1 MTESTPNFPLMRF
14 DNKEIDKKKPWGDD
28 VLERKKFADVLTG
41 RIKSGV
47 SPYTISV
54 SGGWGTGKTFM
65 LQRWRQQLENDG
77 YKAIYYNAW
86 EDDFC
91 VNPLVS
97 IIGQIATEIKNPI
110 FKNLITKVKK
120 DAVPLLIEK
129 SLNRINLTKKEL
141 QSEIKNALNKYSKQT
156 AQIKALKE
164 SLETLTTKIEGETG
178 HPLIFIIDE
187 LDRCRP
193 TFAIEVLE
201 RIKHLFNIPGIIF
214 VLGMNRTELEKS
226 IKHVYG
232 DINSEE
238 YLRRFYDIDLTLSA
252 PKSLDYGRYL
262 VNTNKNALK
271 ILAQEKN
278 HDSYIQSAEDIYPYL
293 VNYLDLSLRD
303 TEHCF
308 RILCFMLSAKNTH
321 DRGEGWSAIY
331 LIVLRI
337 KNPDLYWSFVQ
348 EKSSCEDVINYIC
361 GFIPDIDHHTTMI
374 VNNVAKGIYALINDV
389 EWKDFSKAASHYQ
402 KVFSIDSPKLEK
414 LDKRVLPQI
423 RKEGANY
430 FTPYGYG
437 SLRNM
442 ATLLDLVDY

>member
-1 MTESTPNFPLMRF
+1 MTESTSNFPSMRF

-28 VLERKKFADVLTG
+28 VLERNKFANVLTG
-41 RIKSGV
+41 RIKNGV

-97 IIGQIATEIKNPI
+97 IIGQIAAEIKNPI
-110 FKNLITKVKK
+110 FKSLITKVKK

-164 SLETLTTKIEGETG
+164 SLETLTTKIEEKTG

-232 DINSEE
+232 NINSKE
-238 YLRRFYDIDLTLSA
+238 YLHRFFDIDLTLSA

-262 VNTNKNALK
+262 VNTNKNALR
-271 ILAQEKN
+271 ILAQGKN

-308 RILCFMLSAKNTH
+308 RMLCFMLSAKNTP
-321 DRGEGWSAIY
+321 DRGEGRSAIY

-337 KNPDLYWSFVQ
+337 KNPKLYWGFVQ
-348 EKSSCEDVINYIC
+348 GKSSCKDVVNYIC
-361 GFIPDIDHHTTMI
+361 KFIPHIDRYTTKF
-374 VNNVAKGIYALINDV
+374 VHDTVKGIYALANDI
-389 EWKDFSKAASHYQ
+389 EWENITRTADNYHENNL
-402 KVFSIDSPKLEK
+402 VDSPEF
-414 LDKRVLPQI
+414 DKRVLPLIKSQ
-423 RKEGANY
+423 GAVY
-430 FTPYGYG
+430 FDRRYGDYA
-437 SLRNM
+437 LRNM
-442 ATLLDLVDY
+442 ASLLDLFDH

>member
-1 MTESTPNFPLMRF
+1 MTKSTPNFPPMRF
-14 DNKEIDKKKPWGDD
+14 DNKEISKKNPWYDD
-28 VLERKKFADVLTG
+28 VLERNKFADVLTG
-41 RIKSGV
+41 RIKNGV

-97 IIGQIATEIKNPI
+97 IIGQIATEIEGRG
-110 FKNLITKVKK
+110 FKKLINHIKKIAAPLLVKK
-120 DAVPLLIEK
+120 FLDHV
-129 SLNRINLTKKEL
+129 NLTKKEL
-141 QSEIKNALNKYSKQT
+141 QSEIKNALNKYSEQT

-214 VLGMNRTELEKS
+214 VLGMNRIELEKS

-252 PKSLDYGRYL
+252 SNSSYYYHHLI
-262 VNTNKNALK
+262 NTNKNSLNILK
-271 ILAQEKN
+271 FSTT
-278 HDSYIQSAEDIYPYL
+278 DYSYLFDYL
-293 VNYLDLSLRD
+293 NLSLRD

-308 RILCFMLSAKNTH
+308 RVLCFMLSTENFYNKKEIWAT
-321 DRGEGWSAIY
+321 SC
-331 LIVLRI
+331 LIVILLRI
-337 KNPDLYWSFVQ
+337 KNSELYWRFIQ
-348 EKSSCEDVINYIC
+348 GQSSCAEVTNYIC
-361 GFIPDIDHHTTMI
+361 ESFTNTSNNIKLIDDIVI
-374 VNNVAKGIYALINDV
+374 GIYALANNVDWANTM
-389 EWKDFSKAASHYQ
+389 EESDLYKNE
-402 KVFSIDSPKLEK
+402 SISRSQLKFETLAK
-414 LDKRVLPQI
+414 IALPRI
-423 RKEGANY
+423 IKEGSSY
-430 FTPYGYG
+430 FREPHGG
-437 SLRNM
+437 NALKEIAS
-442 ATLLDLVDY
+442 LLDLVER